1 MVYAIIY
8 SKNFFFIIIFFKRN
22 LVNLMASKTVST
34 ATEMGMGPE
43 SGARFGN
50 HFNLKNL
57 PTYRCNRF
65 VAP

>member
-1 MVYAIIY
+1 
-8 SKNFFFIIIFFKRN
+8 
-22 LVNLMASKTVST
+22 MASKTVST

-50 HFNLKNL
+50 HSNLKNL

-65 VAP
+65 VAPWFKYLLGRIHKHSMWYLSP